1 MTLLLLD
8 GTAIQGKGLK
18 VTANL
23 RIEADDLSGLPPA
36 FVATDESLANPH
48 YRAAL
53 AAAAP
58 DSTVMTRTLSGR
70 PARSLPTR
78 FTALTAS
85 VADRDV
91 PAYPLAYD
99 LAKALHA
106 VASAKGEGGF
116 GAQWAGEGAHA
127 VRSMPAAQLIVRLSA
142 ELDAAR

>member
-1 MTLLLLD
+1 
-8 GTAIQGKGLK
+8 
-18 VTANL
+18 
-23 RIEADDLSGLPPA
+23 LPPLCAKAAQLGTA
-36 FVATDESLANPH
+36 FVAADESLASPH

-53 AAAAP
+53 ATAAP
-58 DSTVMTRTLSGR
+58 GSTVMTRTLSVR

-106 VASAKGEGGF
+106 VANAKGECGF
-116 GAQWAGEGAHA
+116 GAQWAGE
-127 VRSMPAAQLIVRLSA
+127 
-142 ELDAAR
+142 